1 VSTQSI
7 LESLL
12 SERILVLD
20 GAMATQLQR
29 QGLGDADFRGER
41 FKSHSHD
48 LAGNYDVLSLTR
60 PDLVTRVHFNYL
72 DAGSDLIQTNTFSS
86 TSIAQADYGLSSL
99 AYEMNVT
106 AARLAKAATD
116 TWTART
122 PHQPRFAAGTI
133 GPTDRSLLP
142 ATGPMAARMPGITF
156 DRLKDA
162 YTEQARGLI
171 DGGCDLL
178 LVETVF
184 DAASAAAALAAI
196 DAAWLA
202 CARRLP
208 VMVSATVSA
217 PDGRNLA
224 GQTIETF
231 WTTIRQAQPFSV
243 GLNCSSGARA
253 MRPHLEALARVADCF
268 VSCHPSAG
276 LPDAS
281 GQYQDQP
288 ADLAEL
294 LRGFASSRLVN
305 IVGGCC
311 GTTPDH
317 IKAIVEAVRDV
328 PPRAT
333 TGRRPRRESH

>member
-1 VSTQSI
+1 VHVEY
-7 LESLL
+7 LE
-12 SERILVLD
+12 
-20 GAMATQLQR
+20 
-29 QGLGDADFRGER
+29 
-41 FKSHSHD
+41 
-48 LAGNYDVLSLTR
+48 
-60 PDLVTRVHFNYL
+60 
-72 DAGSDLIQTNTFSS
+72 AGSDLIQTNTFSS

-106 AARLAKAATD
+106 AARLAKGAAE
-116 TWTART
+116 TWSART
-122 PHQPRFAAGTI
+122 PRQPRFVAGTI
-133 GPTDRSLLP
+133 GPTNRFLSPTARPMP
-142 ATGPMAARMPGITF
+142 ARIPDITF
-156 DRLKDA
+156 DQLKDA

-184 DAASAAAALAAI
+184 DATSAAAALAAI
-196 DAAWLA
+196 DAASLA

-208 VMVSATVSA
+208 IMVSATVSA
-217 PDGRNLA
+217 ADGRNLA

-231 WTTIRQAQPFSV
+231 WTTIRQSRPFSA

-253 MRPHLEALARVADCF
+253 IRPHLEALARVADCF

-281 GQYQDQP
+281 GQYPDRP
-288 ADLAEL
+288 ADFADI

-317 IKAIVEAVRDV
+317 INAIVEAVRDM
-328 PPRAT
+328 PPRAAT
-333 TGRRPRRESH
+333 DRQP